1 MDIEY
6 LKQAYFELD
15 NPVPFLNFLIKP
27 ISVKDYYTFYWAVE
41 CLTLEKNKDPNG
53 IVLSHLGYLL
63 KKIEDDSS
71 FAARLSTILEL
82 IFGIENGSYCS
93 DCGFFRTI
101 EQVGNAFN
109 MLSAISQEGKSS
121 AEYGE
126 EFKEVYNK
134 EIAFCPNCENLMK
147 DVIEWGADKNK
158 HAFIRVRDSIITKE
172 SFEEFK
178 QIVCHQNMP
187 DYNDDY
193 IDPALEEE
201 LKEVER
207 LRNKNI
213 AFPSLE
219 KQMCCVIAGSA
230 YTFETLK
237 NLSLR
242 KFVLLLRTIDAKLH
256 YQIYKMNENSGAVTF
271 KTGLDHW
278 IYETKKS
285 RFDNIVSLDSIKDKL
300 KHVAK

>member
-1 MDIEY
+1 MEIEY

-15 NPVPFLNFLIKP
+15 NPIPFLKFFIKP
-27 ISVKDYYTFYWAVE
+27 ILIKDYYTFYWAVE

-53 IVLSHLGYLL
+53 IALSQLGYLL
-63 KKIEDDSS
+63 KKIEEDST
-71 FAARLSTILEL
+71 FAAKLSTIIEL
-82 IFGIENGSYCS
+82 VLGIENGSYCS
-93 DCGFFRTI
+93 KCGFFRTI
-101 EQVGNAFN
+101 EQVGLAYNL
-109 MLSAISQEGKSS
+109 LSGISQEGKS
-121 AEYGE
+121 ADKYAN
-126 EFKEVYNK
+126 EFTEAYNK
-134 EIAFCPNCENLMK
+134 EIAFCPDCGSLMA
-147 DVIEWGADKNK
+147 DVISWGTDENRR
-158 HAFIRVRDSIITKE
+158 AFIKIKDSIVTKE
-172 SFEEFK
+172 CFEDFK

-187 DYNDDY
+187 DYNDEY

-242 KFVLLLRTIDAKLH
+242 KFVLLLKTIDTKLH

-271 KTGLDHW
+271 KAGLDHW

-285 RFDNIVSLDSIKDKL
+285 RFDNIVSLDSIKEKL